1 MPIDAVAVTPEQHF
15 ERLLAAAFDR
25 GPAREANQL
34 ISGTRGRVKEAL
46 GASFNYEVSLLDIA
60 EPADAWA
67 HLERVVAPRL
77 ALYLKSKRMNVAS
90 CAPLFISLFYGDTLH
105 FVAATDFFAEI
116 RAASG
121 LDERAFAERAKV
133 WEKTGRAYAALL
145 PG

>member
-1 MPIDAVAVTPEQHF
+1 MSPEAHLT
-15 ERLLAAAFDR
+15 RLLEAAFDT
-25 GPAREANQL
+25 GPAREANTL
-34 ISGTRGRVKEAL
+34 ISETRGRVRSAL
-46 GASFNYEVSLLDIA
+46 GASFNYEVSLLEID
-60 EPADAWA
+60 DASAAWS

-90 CAPLFISLFYGDTLH
+90 CAPVFVSLFYGDTLH

-116 RAASG
+116 RDASG
-121 LDERAFAERAKV
+121 LDEQAFAERARV